1 MPKSKSKPKSELITT
16 HNFEKTLAQIDEFS
30 KQAEQQIEISKVDT
44 EGSWLCFTDH
54 NVTGAELNDV
64 ISQIEENFIALK
76 NHQIELVREFEQVYA
91 AFNSLDKDYIDAI
104 NNNISSVEEVSNQ
117 AYDASQ
123 QAHDAAKRAEDVQ
136 KKVVETQKKMVNALS
151 KHVDEFQKHVDD
163 FQQRMESI
171 NAKFNDLREADDAA
185 KKQVEK
191 IEKKAE
197 SLRKSIATMQKEN
210 NNITSEVNECVKQ
223 INSERTAM
231 AETVAAL
238 NKKCERLQIIAASAI
253 VLGIAG
259 LICGFSGVFS

>member
-136 KKVVETQKKMVNALS
+136 KKIKKTVDTQKTMVDALS
-151 KHVDEFQKHVDD
+151 KHVDK
-163 FQQRMESI
+163 FQQSMESI

>member
-16 HNFEKTLAQIDEFS
+16 HNFEKALAQIDEFS

-136 KKVVETQKKMVNALS
+136 KKIKKTVDTQKTMVDALS
-151 KHVDEFQKHVDD
+151 KHVDK
-163 FQQRMESI
+163 FQQSMESI

>member
-1 MPKSKSKPKSELITT
+1 MPKSKSKSKPKSKSELITT
-16 HNFEKTLAQIDEFS
+16 HNFEKALAQIDEFS

-123 QAHDAAKRAEDVQ
+123 QAHDAAKRAEDAQ
-136 KKVVETQKKMVNALS
+136 KKIKKAVETQEKMVNALS
-151 KHVDEFQKHVDD
+151 NHVDE

-171 NAKFNDLREADDAA
+171 NAEFNDLREADNAA
-185 KKQVEK
+185 KNRWKRLK
-191 IEKKAE
+191 
-197 SLRKSIATMQKEN
+197 RKLK
-210 NNITSEVNECVKQ
+210 
-223 INSERTAM
+223 
-231 AETVAAL
+231 
-238 NKKCERLQIIAASAI
+238 ASAKALQQCKRRI
-253 VLGIAG
+253 TTSLQK
-259 LICGFSGVFS
+259 